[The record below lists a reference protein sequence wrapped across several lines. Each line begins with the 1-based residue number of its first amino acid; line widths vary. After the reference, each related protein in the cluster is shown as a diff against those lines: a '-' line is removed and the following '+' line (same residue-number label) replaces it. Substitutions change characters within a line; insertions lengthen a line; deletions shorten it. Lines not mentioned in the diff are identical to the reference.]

1 MARKKKILNTEIEPT
16 SDKSV
21 TRDFATKEP
30 YVQPYVKA
38 RVKTGDS
45 FIRLPN
51 RMLVVDNGW
60 IVASRDE
67 YHQLVKM
74 GVC

>member
-1 MARKKKILNTEIEPT
+1 MAKKK
-16 SDKSV
+16 KSEAPLETTAAV
-21 TRDFATKEP
+21 DNAE
-30 YVQPYVKA
+30 YVKA

-60 IVASRDE
+60 VVASRDE
-67 YHQLVKM
+67 YRQLVKM